1 MAITR
6 GGRVTGNLLRG
17 VVDDN
22 VEHSESNYFIDNVEQ
37 RKNDYFIGLTNEKLP
52 LLP

>member
-22 VEHSESNYFIDNVEQ
+22 IERAEHSESIILLRACSGPAITSSKEKVIN
-37 RKNDYFIGLTNEKLP
+37 FIG
-52 LLP
+52 